1 MHVVIADIEL
11 EAAQAVAQELNGT
24 PIQLDVARPDE
35 VAAVADRIYR
45 DHGAVH
51 LLCNNAGVAIGGH
64 LSAMTHDDWRWMI
77 SVNIEGV
84 TKGLTAFL
92 PRMIAQAG
100 VAHNVNTGSIGRLVS
115 IPERAGYTP
124 TQMSVGRET
133 GSSR

>member
-1 MHVVIADIEL
+1 MRISDWSSDVCSSDL
-11 EAAQAVAQELNGT
+11 
-24 PIQLDVARPDE
+24 LDVARPDE

-51 LLCNNAGVAIGGH
+51 LLCNNAGVARGGH

-84 TKGLTAFL
+84 TNGLTAFL

-100 VAHNVNTGSIGRLVS
+100 EAHIVNPGSIPGRRAL
-115 IPERAGYTP
+115 PEPGRQPPTPYQLAATPPTRNNERAPHHT
-124 TQMSVGRET
+124 
-133 GSSR
+133 